1 MKAKGTNTQRHSTL
15 ILGPHSTLK
24 GELSLIIR
32 GEGNGDREKNM
43 ALGVI
48 KSGCSKF
55 HATTLNTILYTGLK
69 IYP

>member
-32 GEGNGDREKNM
+32 GRGMGIGRKIW
-43 ALGVI
+43 LWGSLKVGVV
-48 KSGCSKF
+48 SSMQ
-55 HATTLNTILYTGLK
+55 LL
-69 IYP
+69 